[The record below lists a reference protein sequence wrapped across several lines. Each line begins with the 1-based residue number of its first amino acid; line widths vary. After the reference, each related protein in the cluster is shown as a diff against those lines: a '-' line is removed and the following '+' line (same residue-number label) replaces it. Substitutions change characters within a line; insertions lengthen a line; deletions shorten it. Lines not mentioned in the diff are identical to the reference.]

1 MKKVFLGL
9 LFFSALF
16 STNAQYKSEVKFNIA
31 NVISIASI
39 EVGYEYFLDDNQS
52 IGAELHI
59 NDRFSYV
66 EETDDKKFETNSF
79 VINYNYYFSP
89 ENKGSFYAY
98 PFLKYRFG
106 EHKDDRAGKPNT
118 DMDSFIMGLGAGYKW
133 AWNDKFA
140 IAPYVSI
147 ARNFSEDVN
156 DRFMAIE
163 INGGV
168 SVGYRF

>member
-1 MKKVFLGL
+1 MKKIITPLL
-9 LFFSALF
+9 LFGSIFFAA
-16 STNAQYKSEVKFNIA
+16 AQYKSEVKFNIA
-31 NVISIASI
+31 NVIAIASI
-39 EVGYEYFLDDNQS
+39 EIGYEYFLDDNQS

-66 EETDDKKFETNSF
+66 EETDSKKFETNSF
-79 VINYNYYFSP
+79 LVSYNYYFSP
-89 ENKGSFYAY
+89 ENKGRFYAF
-98 PFLKYRFG
+98 PFMKYRFG
-106 EHKDDRAGKPNT
+106 EHKDDRAGKVDT
-118 DMDSFIMGLGAGYKW
+118 DMNSFIMGLGVGYKW

-147 ARNFSEDVN
+147 ARNFSDEVN

-163 INGGV
+163 PNAGV

>member
-1 MKKVFLGL
+1 MKKIAIGL
-9 LFFSALF
+9 LVFAGAFTA
-16 STNAQYKSEVKFNIA
+16 NAQYKSEVKFNIA
-31 NVISIASI
+31 NVIAIASI
-39 EVGYEYFLDDNQS
+39 EIGYEYFLDDNQS

-66 EETDDKKFETNSF
+66 EETDSKKFETNSF
-79 VINYNYYFSP
+79 LVSYNYYFSP
-89 ENKGSFYAY
+89 ENKGSFYAF
-98 PFLKYRFG
+98 PFMKYRFG
-106 EHKDDRAGKPNT
+106 EHKDDRAGKVDT
-118 DMDSFIMGLGAGYKW
+118 DMNSFIMGLGVGYKW

-147 ARNFSEDVN
+147 ARSFSDEVN

-163 INGGV
+163 PNAGV

>member
-1 MKKVFLGL
+1 MKKTILGL
-9 LFFSALF
+9 LVFAGAFSAH
-16 STNAQYKSEVKFNIA
+16 AQYKSEVKFNIA
-31 NVISIASI
+31 NVIAIASV

-52 IGAELHI
+52 IGAEIHI

-66 EETDDKKFETNSF
+66 EETNEKKFNTNSF
-79 VINYNYYFSP
+79 LVNYNYYFNP
-89 ENKGSFYAY
+89 EDKGSFYAY
-98 PFLKYRFG
+98 PFVKYRFG
-106 EHKDDRAGKPNT
+106 DHEDARVNEVDT
-118 DMDSFIMGLGAGYKW
+118 DMNSFIMGLGVGYKW

-147 ARNFSEDVN
+147 ARNFSEEVN

-163 INGGV
+163 PNAGV

>member
-1 MKKVFLGL
+1 MKKIAIGL
-9 LFFSALF
+9 LVFAGAFTA
-16 STNAQYKSEVKFNIA
+16 NAQYKSEVKFNIA
-31 NVISIASI
+31 NVIAIASI

-66 EETDDKKFETNSF
+66 EETDSKKFETNSF
-79 VINYNYYFSP
+79 LVNYNYYFSP
-89 ENKGSFYAY
+89 ENKGSFYAF
-98 PFLKYRFG
+98 PFMKYRFG
-106 EHKDDRAGKPNT
+106 EHKDDRAGKVDT
-118 DMDSFIMGLGAGYKW
+118 DMNSFIMGLGVGYKW

-147 ARNFSEDVN
+147 ARNFSDEVN

-163 INGGV
+163 PNAGV

>member
-1 MKKVFLGL
+1 MKKIGLGL
-9 LFFSALF
+9 LVLGGIFSA
-16 STNAQYKSEVKFNIA
+16 NAQYKSEVKFNIA
-31 NVISIASI
+31 NVIAI
-39 EVGYEYFLDDNQS
+39 ESVEIGYEFFLDDNQS

-59 NDRFSYV
+59 NDRFSYTT
-66 EETDDKKFETNSF
+66 EKDGKKFDTNSF
-79 VINYNYYFSP
+79 LVNYNYYFNP
-89 ENKGSFYAY
+89 EEKGSFYAY

-106 EHKDDRAGKPNT
+106 EHKDVSKGNT
-118 DMDSFIMGLGAGYKW
+118 DMDSFIIGLGAGYKW

-156 DRFMAIE
+156 DRFSGIE
-163 INGGV
+163 ANAGL